1 MMPRAN
7 PFDDFEELFE
17 RMSRQFDEMGRQF
30 DRSGM
35 MSSVRS
41 HEMAVDIADYDDE
54 LVVSVDLPGYE
65 KEDISLS
72 VADRSLTV
80 AAQRELVDERTES
93 EYLRRERRHESAR
106 RAIRLPVEVDDEHTS
121 ATYRNGVL
129 TVTLP
134 KLDVEPDDSRHI
146 DID

>member
-1 MMPRAN
+1 MRRSN

-35 MSSVRS
+35 MAQVR
-41 HEMAVDIADYDDE
+41 HEMAIDVTDHDGEI
-54 LVVSVDLPGYE
+54 VVTVDLPGYE
-65 KEDISLS
+65 KSDIALS
-72 VADRSLTV
+72 VANRTLTV
-80 AAQRELVDERTES
+80 EATRELDAERADG

-106 RAIRLPVEVDDEHTS
+106 RTIHLPETVDEDGAS
-121 ATYRNGVL
+121 ASYHNGVL

-134 KLDVEPDDSRHI
+134 KHDAEPDDSRRI

>member
-1 MMPRAN
+1 MMRRTN

-35 MSSVRS
+35 MAQVR
-41 HEMAVDIADYDDE
+41 HEMAIDVTDHDGEI
-54 LVVSVDLPGYE
+54 VVTVDLPGYE

-72 VADRSLTV
+72 VANRTLTV
-80 AAQRELVDERTES
+80 EATRELDEERADG

-106 RAIRLPVEVDDEHTS
+106 RTIRLPETVDEDGAS
-121 ATYRNGVL
+121 ASYHNGVL

-134 KLDVEPDDSRHI
+134 KRDVEPDDSRRI

>member
-1 MMPRAN
+1 MMRRTN

-35 MSSVRS
+35 MAQVR
-41 HEMAVDIADYDDE
+41 HEMAIDVTDHDGEI
-54 LVVSVDLPGYE
+54 VVTVDLPGYE

-72 VADRSLTV
+72 VANRTLTV
-80 AAQRELVDERTES
+80 EATRELDEERADG

-106 RAIRLPVEVDDEHTS
+106 RTVRLPESVDEDGAS
-121 ATYRNGVL
+121 ASYHNGVL

-134 KLDVEPDDSRHI
+134 KRDAEPDDSRRI

>member
-1 MMPRAN
+1 MMRRTN

-17 RMSRQFDEMGRQF
+17 RMSRQFDDMGRQF

-35 MSSVRS
+35 MAQVR
-41 HEMAVDIADYDDE
+41 HEMAIDVTDHDGEI
-54 LVVSVDLPGYE
+54 VVTVDLPGYE

-72 VADRSLTV
+72 VANRTLTV
-80 AAQRELVDERTES
+80 DATRELDEERAEG

-106 RAIRLPVEVDDEHTS
+106 RTIRLPESVDEDGAS
-121 ATYRNGVL
+121 ASYHNGVL

-134 KLDVEPDDSRHI
+134 KRDVEPDDSRRI

>member
-1 MMPRAN
+1 MMRRTN

-35 MSSVRS
+35 MAQVR
-41 HEMAVDIADYDDE
+41 HEMAIDVTDHDGEI
-54 LVVSVDLPGYE
+54 VVTVDLPGYE

-72 VADRSLTV
+72 VANRTLTV
-80 AAQRELVDERTES
+80 EATREMSDEQADG

-106 RAIRLPVEVDDEHTS
+106 RTIRLPETVDEDGAS
-121 ATYRNGVL
+121 ASYHNGVL
-129 TVTLP
+129 MVTLP
-134 KLDVEPDDSRHI
+134 KRDVEPDDSRRI

>member
-1 MMPRAN
+1 MMRRTN

-35 MSSVRS
+35 MAQVR
-41 HEMAVDIADYDDE
+41 HEMAIDVTDHDGEI
-54 LVVSVDLPGYE
+54 VVTVDLPGYE

-72 VADRSLTV
+72 VANRTLTV
-80 AAQRELVDERTES
+80 EATRELDEERADG

-106 RAIRLPVEVDDEHTS
+106 RTIRLPEAVDEDGAS
-121 ATYRNGVL
+121 ASYHNGVL

-134 KLDVEPDDSRHI
+134 KRDVEPDDSRRI

>member
-1 MMPRAN
+1 MTRRTT

-35 MSSVRS
+35 MAQVR
-41 HEMAVDIADYDDE
+41 HEMAIDVTDHDGEI
-54 LVVSVDLPGYE
+54 VVTVDLPGYE
-65 KEDISLS
+65 KDDISLS
-72 VADRSLTV
+72 VANRTLTV
-80 AAQRELVDERTES
+80 EATRELDEERADG

-106 RAIRLPVEVDDEHTS
+106 RTIRLPETVDEDGAS
-121 ATYRNGVL
+121 ASYHNGVL

-134 KLDVEPDDSRHI
+134 KRDADPDDSRRI

>member
-1 MMPRAN
+1 MTRRTT

-35 MSSVRS
+35 MAQVR
-41 HEMAVDIADYDDE
+41 HEMAIDVTDHNGEI
-54 LVVSVDLPGYE
+54 VVTVDLPGYE
-65 KEDISLS
+65 KDDISLS
-72 VADRSLTV
+72 VANRTLTV
-80 AAQRELVDERTES
+80 EATRELDEERADG

-106 RAIRLPVEVDDEHTS
+106 RTIRLPETVDEDGAS
-121 ATYRNGVL
+121 ASYHNGVL

-134 KLDVEPDDSRHI
+134 KRDADPDDSRRI

>member
-1 MMPRAN
+1 MMRRTN

-41 HEMAVDIADYDDE
+41 HDMAVDITDTDTEIIVTA
-54 LVVSVDLPGYE
+54 DLPGYE
-65 KEDISLS
+65 KSDISLS
-72 VADRSLTV
+72 IANRTLSID
-80 AAQRELVDERTES
+80 AERELHDEHES
-93 EYLRRERRHESAR
+93 GEYLRRERRHESAR
-106 RAIRLPVEVDDEHTS
+106 RTIRLPEMVDEESTS
-121 ATYRNGVL
+121 ASYHNGVL

-134 KLDVEPDDSRHI
+134 KLDTQPDDSRHI
-146 DID
+146 DIE

>member
-1 MMPRAN
+1 MPRTN

-35 MSSVRS
+35 LPSTRM
-41 HEMAVDIADYDDE
+41 HEMAVDIADHDDE

-72 VADRSLTV
+72 VANRTLTID
-80 AAQRELVDERTES
+80 AKRELTDEHADS
-93 EYLRRERRHESAR
+93 EYLHRERRHESTHR
-106 RAIRLPVEVDDEHTS
+106 TIRLPEEVDAENTS

-129 TVTLP
+129 TVMLP
-134 KLDVEPDDSRHI
+134 KLDADPDDSRRI
-146 DID
+146 DIK

>member
-1 MMPRAN
+1 MMRRTN

-35 MSSVRS
+35 MAQVR
-41 HEMAVDIADYDDE
+41 HEMAIDVTDHDGEI
-54 LVVSVDLPGYE
+54 VVTVDLPGYE
-65 KEDISLS
+65 KEDIALS
-72 VADRSLTV
+72 VANRTLTV
-80 AAQRELVDERTES
+80 EATRELDEERAEG

-106 RAIRLPVEVDDEHTS
+106 RTIRLPETVDEDGAS
-121 ATYRNGVL
+121 ASYHNGVL

-134 KLDVEPDDSRHI
+134 KHDAEPDDSRRI

>member
-1 MMPRAN
+1 MMRRTN

-35 MSSVRS
+35 MAQVR
-41 HEMAVDIADYDDE
+41 HEMAIDVTDHDGEI
-54 LVVSVDLPGYE
+54 VVTVDLPGYE
-65 KEDISLS
+65 KEDIALS
-72 VADRSLTV
+72 VANRTLTV
-80 AAQRELVDERTES
+80 EATRELDEERAEG

-106 RAIRLPVEVDDEHTS
+106 RTIRLPETVDEDGAS
-121 ATYRNGVL
+121 ASYHNGVL

-134 KLDVEPDDSRHI
+134 KRDAEPDDSRRI

>member
-1 MMPRAN
+1 MRRTN

-35 MSSVRS
+35 MAQVR
-41 HEMAVDIADYDDE
+41 HEMAIDVTDHDGEI
-54 LVVSVDLPGYE
+54 VVTVDLPGYE
-65 KEDISLS
+65 KEDIALS
-72 VADRSLTV
+72 VANRTLTV
-80 AAQRELVDERTES
+80 EATRELDEERSEG

-106 RAIRLPVEVDDEHTS
+106 RTIRLPETVDEDGAS
-121 ATYRNGVL
+121 ASYHNGVL

-134 KLDVEPDDSRHI
+134 KRDAEPDDSRRI

>member
-1 MMPRAN
+1 MRRTN

-17 RMSRQFDEMGRQF
+17 RMSRQFDDMGRQF

-35 MSSVRS
+35 MAQVR
-41 HEMAVDIADYDDE
+41 HEMAIDVTDHDGEI
-54 LVVSVDLPGYE
+54 VVTVDLPGYE

-72 VADRSLTV
+72 VANRTLTV
-80 AAQRELVDERTES
+80 DATRELDEERAEG

-106 RAIRLPVEVDDEHTS
+106 RTIRLPESVDEDGAS
-121 ATYRNGVL
+121 ASYHNGVL

-134 KLDVEPDDSRHI
+134 KRDVEPDDSRRI

>member
-1 MMPRAN
+1 MTRRTT

-35 MSSVRS
+35 MAQVR
-41 HEMAVDIADYDDE
+41 HEMAIDVTDHNGEI
-54 LVVSVDLPGYE
+54 VVTVDLPGYE
-65 KEDISLS
+65 KDAISLS
-72 VADRSLTV
+72 VANRTLTV
-80 AAQRELVDERTES
+80 EATRELDEERADG

-106 RAIRLPVEVDDEHTS
+106 RTIRLPETVDEDGAS
-121 ATYRNGVL
+121 ASYHNGVL

-134 KLDVEPDDSRHI
+134 KRDADPDDSRRI

>member
-1 MMPRAN
+1 MMRRTN

-35 MSSVRS
+35 MAQVR
-41 HEMAVDIADYDDE
+41 HEMAIDVTDHDDE
-54 LVVSVDLPGYE
+54 IVVTVDLPGYE
-65 KEDISLS
+65 KEDLALS
-72 VADRSLTV
+72 VANRTLTV
-80 AAQRELVDERTES
+80 EATRELDAERAEG

-106 RAIRLPVEVDDEHTS
+106 RTIRLPETVDEDGAS
-121 ATYRNGVL
+121 ASYHNGVL
-129 TVTLP
+129 TVSLP
-134 KLDVEPDDSRHI
+134 KRDIEPDDSRRI

>member
-1 MMPRAN
+1 MMRRTN

-35 MSSVRS
+35 MAQVR
-41 HEMAVDIADYDDE
+41 HEMAIDVTDHDGEI
-54 LVVSVDLPGYE
+54 VVTIDLPGYE

-72 VADRSLTV
+72 VANRTLTV
-80 AAQRELVDERTES
+80 DATRELDEERADG

-106 RAIRLPVEVDDEHTS
+106 RTIRLPESVDEDGAS
-121 ATYRNGVL
+121 AGYHNGVL

-134 KLDVEPDDSRHI
+134 KRDVEPDDSRRI